1 MNSKLSDLKFN
12 YKIWLET
19 KDGDNILGDGKWEL
33 LKAIQET
40 GSLKLAIEK
49 LGLTYRKTW
58 DNIKKIEAK
67 LGFQIINPT
76 RGGSDGG
83 STELTPEGEK
93 IIEIFDKFHST
104 HDKLFKKTCEKILK
118 LK

>member
-1 MNSKLSDLKFN
+1 MDKRIKNLKFN

-19 KDGDNILGDGKWEL
+19 TDGKNILGDGKWEL

-40 GSLKLAIEK
+40 GSLKSAIEK

-58 DNIKKIEAK
+58 DNIKKIESK
-67 LGFQIINPT
+67 LGFPLINPT

-93 IIEIFDKFHST
+93 IIEIFNQFHSE
-104 HDKLFKKTCEKILK
+104 HDKLFKETCSKILN